1 MPLPHAMMASEG
13 AERTR
18 PLNQEGAVMKFALHF
33 GNNTFYEPEAA
44 RRLVRVAEAAG
55 FDSVFAV
62 EHVVFPDNYTSVYPY
77 APGGRLPGGP
87 PAKLPDPLIW
97 LTWAAAATTRLRFMT
112 AVMILPQRNPLVLAK
127 EVATLDYLSGGRIE
141 LGIGVG
147 WLKEEFEA
155 LGIPFERR
163 GKRADEYVAA
173 MRALWA
179 SDGASFAGEFVKFDH
194 VSCNPKPV
202 AKSVPIVVGGHSEAA
217 ARRAG
222 RLGDGFFPSIGAQV
236 DTMPLLDVVRRS
248 AEQAGRDPAMV
259 ELILGCPGALP
270 NSGSDPRAAVEE
282 RIARGAGR
290 LALPVMAFLPDL
302 ETTLARFGEEIIRP
316 YANA

>member
-1 MPLPHAMMASEG
+1 
-13 AERTR
+13 
-18 PLNQEGAVMKFALHF
+18 MKFALHF
-33 GNNTFYEPEAA
+33 GNIAFSDPEGA
-44 RRLVRVAEAAG
+44 RRLVRLTEAAG

-87 PAKLPDPLIW
+87 SMKFPDPLIW
-97 LTWAAAATTRLRFMT
+97 LTWVAAATTRLRFMT

-147 WLKEEFEA
+147 WLREEFEA

-179 SDGASFAGEFVKFDH
+179 SQLRGRVCEIRQGELQSKAGREIGADRRRGPLGSGRPPRRSRRRQILPLDRCPGRHHA
-194 VSCNPKPV
+194 
-202 AKSVPIVVGGHSEAA
+202 I
-217 ARRAG
+217 ARRRAPFGRAG
-222 RLGDGFFPSIGAQV
+222 RP
-236 DTMPLLDVVRRS
+236 RS
-248 AEQAGRDPAMV
+248 GH
-259 ELILGCPGALP
+259 GG
-270 NSGSDPRAAVEE
+270 
-282 RIARGAGR
+282 IARRAGR

-302 ETTLARFGEEIIRP
+302 ETTLARFGEEIIKP
-316 YANA
+316 YASA

>member
-1 MPLPHAMMASEG
+1 
-13 AERTR
+13 
-18 PLNQEGAVMKFALHF
+18 
-33 GNNTFYEPEAA
+33 
-44 RRLVRVAEAAG
+44 
-55 FDSVFAV
+55 
-62 EHVVFPDNYTSVYPY
+62 
-77 APGGRLPGGP
+77 
-87 PAKLPDPLIW
+87 
-97 LTWAAAATTRLRFMT
+97 
-112 AVMILPQRNPLVLAK
+112 MILPQRNPLVLAK

-179 SDGASFAGEFVKFDH
+179 SDGASFAGEFVKFDK

-248 AEQAGRDPAMV
+248 AEQAGRDPAKV

-270 NSGSDPRAAVEE
+270 NSGADARAAVEE
-282 RIARGAGR
+282 RITRGAGR
-290 LALPVMAFLPDL
+290 LALPVTAFMPDL

>member
-1 MPLPHAMMASEG
+1 MSMSRSCA
-13 AERTR
+13 
-18 PLNQEGAVMKFALHF
+18 
-33 GNNTFYEPEAA
+33 
-44 RRLVRVAEAAG
+44 
-55 FDSVFAV
+55 
-62 EHVVFPDNYTSVYPY
+62 
-77 APGGRLPGGP
+77 
-87 PAKLPDPLIW
+87 
-97 LTWAAAATTRLRFMT
+97 
-112 AVMILPQRNPLVLAK
+112 
-127 EVATLDYLSGGRIE
+127 
-141 LGIGVG
+141 
-147 WLKEEFEA
+147 
-155 LGIPFERR
+155 
-163 GKRADEYVAA
+163 
-173 MRALWA
+173 
-179 SDGASFAGEFVKFDH
+179 GASFAGEFVKFEK

-270 NSGSDPRAAVEE
+270 KSGSDPRAAVEE

-290 LALPVMAFLPDL
+290 LALPVTAFLPDL
-302 ETTLARFGEEIIRP
+302 ETTLARFGEEIIIP

>member
-1 MPLPHAMMASEG
+1 
-13 AERTR
+13 
-18 PLNQEGAVMKFALHF
+18 MKFALHF
-33 GNNTFYEPEAA
+33 GNIAFSDPEGA
-44 RRLVRVAEAAG
+44 RRLVRLAEAAG

-62 EHVVFPDNYTSVYPY
+62 EHVVFPDSYTSVYPY

-87 PAKLPDPLIW
+87 SMKFPDPLIW
-97 LTWAAAATTRLRFMT
+97 LTWVAAATTRLRFMT

-127 EVATLDYLSGGRIE
+127 EVATLDYLSSGRIE

-155 LGIPFERR
+155 LGIPFEHR

-179 SDGASFAGEFVKFDH
+179 SDGASFAGEFVKFDK

-259 ELILGCPGALP
+259 ESP
-270 NSGSDPRAAVEE
+270 AA
-282 RIARGAGR
+282 
-290 LALPVMAFLPDL
+290 
-302 ETTLARFGEEIIRP
+302 IRRWW
-316 YANA
+316 N

>member
-1 MPLPHAMMASEG
+1 M
-13 AERTR
+13 
-18 PLNQEGAVMKFALHF
+18 NF
-33 GNNTFYEPEAA
+33 
-44 RRLVRVAEAAG
+44 
-55 FDSVFAV
+55 
-62 EHVVFPDNYTSVYPY
+62 
-77 APGGRLPGGP
+77 
-87 PAKLPDPLIW
+87 PDPLIW
-97 LTWAAAATTRLRFMT
+97 LTWVAAATTRLRFMT

-155 LGIPFERR
+155 LGIPFECR

-179 SDGASFAGEFVKFDH
+179 SDGASFVGEFVNFNK
-194 VSCNPKPV
+194 VNSNPKPV
-202 AKSVPIVVGGHSEAA
+202 AKLVPIVVGGHSEAA

-248 AEQAGRDPAMV
+248 AEQAGRDPDKV

-270 NSGSDPRAAVEE
+270 NSGADPRAAVEE

-290 LALPVMAFLPDL
+290 LALPVTAFMPDL
-302 ETTLARFGEEIIRP
+302 ETALARFGEEIIRP

>member
-1 MPLPHAMMASEG
+1 
-13 AERTR
+13 
-18 PLNQEGAVMKFALHF
+18 MKFALHF
-33 GNNTFYEPEAA
+33 GNNTFSDPEGA
-44 RRLVRVAEAAG
+44 RRLVRLAEAAG

-77 APGGRLPGGP
+77 AAGGRLPGGP
-87 PAKLPDPLIW
+87 SAKLPDPLIW
-97 LTWAAAATTRLRFMT
+97 LTWVAAATTRLRFMT

-179 SDGASFAGEFVKFDH
+179 SDGASFAGEFVKFDK

-248 AEQAGRDPAMV
+248 AEQAGRDPKTIEV
-259 ELILGCPGALP
+259 LELRVGYVK
-270 NSGSDPRAAVEE
+270 D
-282 RIARGAGR
+282 
-290 LALPVMAFLPDL
+290 
-302 ETTLARFGEEIIRP
+302 RFGKLHRQDIKRPDGSIILRSAIP
-316 YANA
+316 SLKDTRRTGLPKPLPPAWEQHRKVKENQSES

>member
-1 MPLPHAMMASEG
+1 M
-13 AERTR
+13 
-18 PLNQEGAVMKFALHF
+18 
-33 GNNTFYEPEAA
+33 
-44 RRLVRVAEAAG
+44 
-55 FDSVFAV
+55 
-62 EHVVFPDNYTSVYPY
+62 
-77 APGGRLPGGP
+77 
-87 PAKLPDPLIW
+87 
-97 LTWAAAATTRLRFMT
+97 RLRFMT

-179 SDGASFAGEFVKFDH
+179 SDGASFAGEFVKFDQ

-248 AEQAGRDPAMV
+248 AEAAGRDPAKV

-270 NSGSDPRAAVEE
+270 KSGTDPRAAIEE

-290 LALPVMAFLPDL
+290 LALPVQAFLPDL
-302 ETTLARFGEEIIRP
+302 ETALSRFGEEIIKP